1 MSDLP
6 LQLARR
12 FQPRHVAMVLAAV
25 LATFLV
31 LDFGD
36 AHGMSSLRF
45 FDLND
50 SDISNRIGLSALT
63 IGTLFVLAG
72 AIAFSAAAAANTSR
86 AAFWLKAGG
95 VMFVLVGVE
104 EILGIH
110 SWANQHA
117 VHWNISYLP
126 FLAIATI
133 TWFEL
138 ARHIETPAARH
149 LTLVAIGAF

>member
-12 FQPRHVAMVLAAV
+12 FQPRHVLMVLAAV
-25 LATFLV
+25 LATFLL

-36 AHGMSSLRF
+36 AHGLSSLRF

-63 IGTLFVLAG
+63 IGALLVLAG
-72 AIAFSAAAAANTSR
+72 VIAFSASATAQNSR

-104 EILGIH
+104 EMLGIH
-110 SWANQHA
+110 SWANQHD
-117 VHWNISYLP
+117 VHWNITY
-126 FLAIATI
+126 
-133 TWFEL
+133 
-138 ARHIETPAARH
+138 
-149 LTLVAIGAF
+149 